1 MHGLYIDAVR
11 FWHCNFMREQSVDPL
26 ALQANSSLTFI
37 ICSFDFESS
46 IIQDHRPLPR
56 PDPATTADHT
66 RNIAAN
72 NTLTRSDFGAAE
84 PDRNLREIPPRRQSA
99 GPMRRPVCRWMGQ
112 KSVAVHR
119 AYVHV
124 NHLCACESDDGSGGA
139 GRPRRAAGRSHR
151 SDSWTPGLRHPCSE
165 CIDNHGL
172 TELSN

>member
-1 MHGLYIDAVR
+1 MLIGGLREHGRYIEAVR
-11 FWHCNFMREQSVDPL
+11 FWHRNCMREQSVDPL

-66 RNIAAN
+66 RNVAAN

-99 GPMRRPVCRWMGQ
+99 GPMRRPVCRVDGPE
-112 KSVAVHR
+112 VGGGAPR
-119 AYVHV
+119 
-124 NHLCACESDDGSGGA
+124 LCACES
-139 GRPRRAAGRSHR
+139 PM
-151 SDSWTPGLRHPCSE
+151 
-165 CIDNHGL
+165 
-172 TELSN
+172 

>member
-1 MHGLYIDAVR
+1 MHGRYIDAVR

-139 GRPRRAAGRSHR
+139 GRPRRAAGRSHHVGPTAGHR
-151 SDSWTPGLRHPCSE
+151 VYAILAANASITMA
-165 CIDNHGL
+165 
-172 TELSN
+172 

>member
-1 MHGLYIDAVR
+1 MVATSKLFASGIATVCVSKVSICLPCRPIVL
-11 FWHCNFMREQSVDPL
+11 V
-26 ALQANSSLTFI
+26 TFI
-37 ICSFDFESS
+37 ICPCDFESS

-66 RNIAAN
+66 RNVAAN

-124 NHLCACESDDGSGGA
+124 NQTTA
-139 GRPRRAAGRSHR
+139 RAALAALDGLLGAHTTSVRQLDTGFTPSLQRMHR
-151 SDSWTPGLRHPCSE
+151 
-165 CIDNHGL
+165 
-172 TELSN
+172 